1 MHKKPLLPLLVLLSC
16 ATAQAQQAY
25 PATLVGHAAL
35 PAQTF
40 VAAPKDAPASLQTS
54 GKYTTADGRREDR
67 LGAIAGSS
75 YLSAKDAPKPTG
87 ISLPFK
93 GQPVQ
98 GFSGIKTMK
107 DGSYWVLTDNGF
119 GSKANSADAM
129 LMFHHVKPD
138 WKSGRVQRLQTVFLH
153 DPDKKVPFLIVNEGT
168 KQRYLTGADFDIESN
183 VVDVYVSYL
192 RKKLG
197 DDRIE
202 TVRFMGYRF
211 H

>member
-75 YLSAKDAPKPTG
+75 YLSAKDAPKPPA
-87 ISLPFK
+87 SACRSRAS
-93 GQPVQ
+93 QCR
-98 GFSGIKTMK
+98 GFPASR
-107 DGSYWVLTDNGF
+107 
-119 GSKANSADAM
+119 
-129 LMFHHVKPD
+129 P
-138 WKSGRVQRLQTVFLH
+138 
-153 DPDKKVPFLIVNEGT
+153 
-168 KQRYLTGADFDIESN
+168 
-183 VVDVYVSYL
+183 
-192 RKKLG
+192 
-197 DDRIE
+197 
-202 TVRFMGYRF
+202 
-211 H
+211 